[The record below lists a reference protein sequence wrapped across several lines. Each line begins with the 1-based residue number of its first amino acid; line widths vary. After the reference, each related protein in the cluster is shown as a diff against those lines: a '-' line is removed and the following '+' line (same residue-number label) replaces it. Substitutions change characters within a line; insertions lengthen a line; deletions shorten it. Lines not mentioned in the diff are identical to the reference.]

1 MQTDRFDPGLIRKI
15 SMKNVQLVSVHGG
28 HSGQFCSH
36 AENSLEEVIQS
47 YIAHGFSWVGIT
59 EHAPGSRQDLLYFD
73 QQQLG
78 FTPESLLE
86 RFSRYI
92 VECRRLQKLYADRI
106 TIFTAMETETYSG
119 YEQFIPSLMNR
130 FHPDYLVGSVHFVG
144 DINFDSSREGYARA
158 AARQGGIDNLYC
170 QYFDDQYAM
179 ITTLKPSVVGHF
191 DLIRIFDP
199 EYKERLQKPEIITRI
214 ERNLQLIKDL
224 DLIMDFNLRSL
235 LKGADEPYI
244 SAPILQRAKEIG
256 IAVVPGDDSH
266 GVANIF
272 INMERG
278 ISILQ
283 SHGFDTDWP
292 QPRRIEYP

>member
-1 MQTDRFDPGLIRKI
+1 
-15 SMKNVQLVSVHGG
+15 MKNVQLVSVHGG

-78 FTPESLLE
+78 FTPE
-86 RFSRYI
+86 
-92 VECRRLQKLYADRI
+92 
-106 TIFTAMETETYSG
+106 
-119 YEQFIPSLMNR
+119 QFIPSLMNR
-130 FHPDYLVGSVHFVG
+130 FHPDYLVGSVHCVG

-170 QYFDDQYAM
+170 QYFDDQHAM

-199 EYKERLQKPEIITRI
+199 EYKERLQKPEIIKRI

-283 SHGFDTDWP
+283 SHGFDTNWL